1 METGELEF
9 SYPKISV
16 KYHIASFTHD
26 DKLLCA
32 SDYSKFVHV
41 YNVIER
47 TKIFEI

>member
-9 SYPKISV
+9 SFPKISAR
-16 KYHIASFTHD
+16 YHIASFTHD

-32 SDYSKFVHV
+32 GDYSKVVHV

-47 TKIFEI
+47 TQLFEI